1 MIDKEKFKIIMI
13 IVIEILCLFIVFN
26 ILLAFQYN
34 AYAAEIEQ
42 EYSGIDILYT
52 EEFENDTNHTY
63 QVVTGT
69 NINIRYG
76 PGIKYN
82 IYKVLKEGEYVDII
96 STNRINNWIKVWI
109 DYNEYWIY
117 DKNLKVIK
125 RSIYNN

>member
-1 MIDKEKFKIIMI
+1 MSNKDKTIMI
-13 IVIEILCLFIVFN
+13 IKIIYLSIVFYILLCLHHN
-26 ILLAFQYN
+26 I
-34 AYAAEIEQ
+34 YAAEIEQ
-42 EYSGIDILYT
+42 EYTGINILYT

-69 NINIRYG
+69 DINVRYG

-82 IYKVLKEGEYVDII
+82 VYKILKEGESIDII

-109 DYNEYWIY
+109 DLDEYWIY